1 MCRCRIASPSPRRWT
16 ISCVVSDHLDI
27 TAIEAAAK
35 RIAPVAV
42 LTPLLES
49 PLLNRRLGGRLLLK
63 AEMLQRTGSFKF
75 RGAYNRISQL
85 NADER
90 RRGVVA
96 FSSGNHA
103 QGVAHAAA
111 LCGAPAV
118 IVMPADAPTIKI
130 ENTRA
135 YGAEVVLYD
144 RRRDDREAI
153 GRGIAAERGSILVP
167 PFDDPHIIAGQG
179 TVGLEI
185 AAQCGALGITPDAV
199 IAPGGGGGLVAG
211 VSTAIRAKMPQSSI
225 YVAEPR
231 DYDDYTRSLA
241 SGRRESNA
249 MDRISICDALQS
261 PMPGELTFAIN
272 RTTLDGGLTVSD
284 VEVAE
289 AMRTA
294 FTLLKVVIEPG
305 GAVALASVLSGK
317 LQPRGKTIVVV
328 ASGGNVD
335 PELFGEIL
343 LRKSL

>member
-1 MCRCRIASPSPRRWT
+1 M
-16 ISCVVSDHLDI
+16 
-27 TAIEAAAK
+27 
-35 RIAPVAV
+35 
-42 LTPLLES
+42 
-49 PLLNRRLGGRLLLK
+49 LNKQIGSRLLVK

-85 NADER
+85 GPDER
-90 RRGVVA
+90 KRGVVA

-103 QGVAHAAA
+103 QGVAHAAE
-111 LCGAPAV
+111 LCGTPAV

-130 ENTRA
+130 ENTKG

-144 RRRDDREAI
+144 RLRDDREAI
-153 GRGIAAERGSILVP
+153 GRQIAAERGSILVP

-185 AAQCGALGITPDAV
+185 AAQCGALGIVPDAIV
-199 IAPGGGGGLVAG
+199 APGGGGGLVAG
-211 VSTAIRAKMPQSSI
+211 VSTAIKAQMPQSRI
-225 YVAEPR
+225 YVAEPE

-272 RTTLDGGLTVSD
+272 RTTLAGGLTVSD
-284 VEVAE
+284 EEVAE
-289 AMRTA
+289 AMRAA
-294 FTLLKVVIEPG
+294 FAHLKVVIEPG

-317 LQPRGKTIVVV
+317 LEHRGKTIVVV

-335 PELFGEIL
+335 PGLFSDIL
-343 LRKSL
+343 QRKFP